1 MGDQTKYRNVGI
13 GVFVWELHVRNV
25 GMGMWEPEYRNQV
38 WEHGSVGTRVWEPTY
53 WNGNMGTTVLE
64 WGSQY
69 GNVGIGIWV
78 WEWGI
83 TVEYGNVGTTVW
95 ERGYWNHTNLAKHI
109 LTVPPAHV
117 LLHGLGVFFLGQFE

>member
-53 WNGNMGTTVLE
+53 WNGNI
-64 WGSQY
+64 
-69 GNVGIGIWV
+69 GN
-78 WEWGI
+78 
-83 TVEYGNVGTTVW
+83 TVW
-95 ERGYWNHTNLAKHI
+95 ERGYWNMGMVMGGSQLSMGIWEPRYGNHTNIAKHI
-109 LTVPPAHV
+109 LERNSVPPAHV

>member
-1 MGDQTKYRNVGI
+1 MRMWVLESGYGNIRTTVWDGAKYRNVGI

-64 WGSQY
+64 WDHSMGTWVLEYGYGNGGSQLSMGMWVPRY
-69 GNVGIGIWV
+69 GNVGIGITQ
-78 WEWGI
+78 I
-83 TVEYGNVGTTVW
+83 
-95 ERGYWNHTNLAKHI
+95 
-109 LTVPPAHV
+109 
-117 LLHGLGVFFLGQFE
+117 